1 MGEFRYANVVVD
13 GKPLGEWLKEDAGM
27 VNYEKNEFGHN
38 VSTNPDYVIYDLGK
52 FLYDPSVRETRYQN
66 GVDLARV
73 AASVHYWV
81 PYHEVDDFEAIN
93 GDDLVRIFFNA
104 LEDVTVTDFILN
116 FFKILDGEIYIS
128 KENFKVYVKGRIGS
142 DEERKAVID
151 DYARRLKQK

>member
-13 GKPLGEWLKEDAGM
+13 GKPLGEWLKDDAGM
-27 VNYEKNEFGHN
+27 VNYEMDKFGHN

-104 LEDVTVTDFILN
+104 LEDVTVTDFNLN
-116 FFKILDGEIYIS
+116 FFKLLDAEIYIS

-142 DEERKAVID
+142 DEEREKVIA
-151 DYARRLKQK
+151 DYERRLRRK